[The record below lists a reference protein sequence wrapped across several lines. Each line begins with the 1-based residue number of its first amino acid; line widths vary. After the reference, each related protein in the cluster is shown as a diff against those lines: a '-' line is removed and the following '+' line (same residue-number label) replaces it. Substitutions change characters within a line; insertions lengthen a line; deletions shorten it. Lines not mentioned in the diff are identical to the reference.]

1 MRTSMRTSERLSR
14 DGDEKTYDIHA
25 PPSDFR
31 SGDESDSRRSSED
44 AQAGVKRIEAVS
56 KAWTT
61 VSLIVAYIGLM
72 LLANITSFEIQVTS
86 NLTFYATSAFSSHSL
101 LSTVAVIQGVVSAAI
116 KPPMGKIAD
125 VFGRLESFSISI
137 LFYTLGYIQQ
147 AASNNVRTYA
157 GAQVF
162 WAAGFNGLQ
171 VLQQIFVADTT
182 DLLNRALYSTVF
194 DLPFL
199 WTTFAG
205 PEAANAILTNTTW
218 RWGYGIWAIILP
230 VAFIPLAVSLFMNHR
245 RAKKLGLDFPSPF
258 RGNSIGT
265 NLKNLWYDMDVFGLL
280 LLAAG
285 ISLIL
290 LPLTLAPNANGGW
303 RNGSMIAMLVIGGV
317 FCIVF
322 PFWEMSKK
330 LAPKAF
336 FPPNLF
342 KNKTVVAG
350 VLIAF
355 FYFMAFYMSVFPYFF
370 SYLLIVQNK
379 SQVTAGY
386 ITRVFTFA
394 STVSSIVVSLIIK
407 WTGHYKYFVTAG
419 AAIYIVGFGIMLA
432 YRNEDASTWSI
443 IGNQIAIGIGGGFLN
458 VPAQLG
464 VQASA
469 SHQQVAAAT
478 TVFLTILE
486 IGGAVGS
493 AVSGAIW
500 TTYVP
505 RKLQQYLPP
514 DLASNYATIYSDG
527 TVAANYTLYP
537 HGTPERIAI
546 NRAYQETMRYMLIGA
561 ICAAVPILPLSL
573 CMKNYKLDQMKQ
585 PVEGKVI
592 GSSKERETTKSWRF
606 WQRRESVPP
615 IS

>member
-1 MRTSMRTSERLSR
+1 MRTSMRPDDRHPHDE
-14 DGDEKTYDIHA
+14 DEKAYDVNR
-25 PPSDFR
+25 PSESP
-31 SGDESDSRRSSED
+31 SGDDLDSGRSSEE

-56 KAWTT
+56 KAWTVT
-61 VSLIVAYIGLM
+61 SLTIAYVTLM
-72 LLANITSFEIQVTS
+72 LLANITSLEIQVTS
-86 NLTFYATSAFSSHSL
+86 NLTAYATSSFRAHSL
-101 LSTVAVIQGVVSAAI
+101 VSTVAVVQSVVSAVI

-125 VFGRLESFSISI
+125 VFGRLESFSLSI

-147 AASNNVRTYA
+147 AASNSVQTYA

-182 DLLNRALYSTVF
+182 DLLNRALFSTIF

-199 WTTFAG
+199 WTTWAG
-205 PEAANAILTNTTW
+205 PEVAASILANSTW
-218 RWGYGIWAIILP
+218 RWGYGIWAIVLP
-230 VAFIPLAVSLFMNHR
+230 VCFIPLALSLFMNQR
-245 RAKKLGLDFPSPF
+245 RAKSLGLEIPSPF
-258 RGNSIGT
+258 KGKTVG
-265 NLKNLWYDMDVFGLL
+265 LVFKNLWYDLDVFGLL
-280 LLAAG
+280 LLATG

-290 LPLTLAPNANGGW
+290 IPLTLAPNASGQW
-303 RNGSMIAMLVIGGV
+303 RNASMIAMLVIGGV
-317 FCIVF
+317 VCIIF
-322 PFWEMSKK
+322 PFWERSKK

-342 KNKTVVAG
+342 KNRTVVAG
-350 VLIAF
+350 VAIAF

-370 SYLLIVQNK
+370 SYLLIVQRQ
-379 SQVTAGY
+379 SLVTAGY

-394 STVSSIVVSLIIK
+394 STVSSIVVSLFIK
-407 WTGHYKYFVTAG
+407 YTGHYKYFVTAG
-419 AAIYIVGFGIMLA
+419 ACIYIMGFGLMIA
-432 YRNEDASTWSI
+432 YRTENASTWTI
-443 IGNQIAIGIGGGFLN
+443 IGTQVAVGIGGGFLN
-458 VPAQLG
+458 VPAQLA

-486 IGGAVGS
+486 VGGAVGS

-500 TTYVP
+500 SSYVP
-505 RKLQQYLPP
+505 SKLQQYLPS
-514 DLASNYATIYSDG
+514 DLAPNYATIYGDL
-527 TVAANYTLYP
+527 TVASNYTLYP
-537 HGTPERIAI
+537 VGTPERIAI

-573 CMKNYKLDQMKQ
+573 CLKNYKLDQMKQ

-592 GSSKERETTKSWRF
+592 GNSQKRETTKSWRF
-606 WQRRESVPP
+606 WGRKSNTPVV
-615 IS
+615 S

>member
-1 MRTSMRTSERLSR
+1 MRTSMRPNDGHSH
-14 DGDEKTYDIHA
+14 DGDEKAYDINA
-25 PPSDFR
+25 PPSDYR
-31 SGDESDSRRSSED
+31 SVDESDSRRSSEE

-56 KAWTT
+56 KAWTLT
-61 VSLIVAYIGLM
+61 SLIIAYVTLM
-72 LLANITSFEIQVTS
+72 LIANITSLEIQVTS
-86 NLTFYATSAFSSHSL
+86 NLTVYATSAFRSHSL
-101 LSTVAVIQGVVSAAI
+101 VSTVAVVQGVVSAVI

-147 AASNNVRTYA
+147 AASKNVQTYA

-182 DLLNRALYSTVF
+182 DLLNRALFSTIF

-199 WTTFAG
+199 WTTWAG
-205 PEAANAILTNTTW
+205 PEVANSILTHTTW
-218 RWGYGIWAIILP
+218 RWGYGIWAVILP
-230 VAFIPLAVSLFMNHR
+230 ICFIPLAVSLFMNQR

-258 RGNSIGT
+258 KGRTIGAIF
-265 NLKNLWYDMDVFGLL
+265 KNLWYDLDVFGLL

-285 ISLIL
+285 ISLVL
-290 LPLTLAPNANGGW
+290 LPLTLAPNADDQW
-303 RNGSMIAMLVIGGV
+303 RNASMIAMLVIGGV
-317 FCIVF
+317 ICIVF
-322 PFWEMSKK
+322 PFWERSKK

-350 VLIAF
+350 TAIAF

-394 STVSSIVVSLIIK
+394 STVASIVVSLIIK
-407 WTGHYKYFVTAG
+407 YTGHYKYFVTAG
-419 AAIYIVGFGIMLA
+419 ACIYIMGFGLMIA
-432 YRNEDASTWSI
+432 YRTENASTWSI
-443 IGNQIAIGIGGGFLN
+443 IGNQIAVGIGGGFLN
-458 VPAQLG
+458 VPVQLG

-478 TVFLTILE
+478 TVWLTILE
-486 IGGAVGS
+486 VGGAVGA

-500 TTYVP
+500 STYVP
-505 RKLQQYLPP
+505 SKLQQYLPS
-514 DLASNYATIYSDG
+514 DLAPNYATIYADV
-527 TVAANYTLYP
+527 TVASNYTLYP
-537 HGTPERIAI
+537 PGSPVRVAI
-546 NRAYQETMRYMLIGA
+546 NQAYNETMRYMLIGA

-573 CMKNYKLDQMKQ
+573 CLKNYKLDQMKQ

-592 GSSKERETTKSWRF
+592 GSSRKRGTIKSWRF
-606 WQRRESVPP
+606 WERRSSAPV